1 MSPRFPPLPRLS
13 LRLLALALL
22 CSGLGGC
29 APTSPSGAVENRLT
43 REAAARGALQ
53 QLYSTTP
60 EAAVLGRTAAGIL
73 VFPEITKGGFLIGGQ
88 YGTGVLFT
96 GGQVVGYYR
105 SAAASYGL
113 QAGVQRFGYA
123 LFFMSHDALE
133 YLDRSGGW
141 EVGVGP
147 SVTVVDE
154 GFARTLSTTTAR
166 KGVYAFFFNQRGL
179 MAGMGIQ
186 GSRIRRTE
194 PGP

>member
-1 MSPRFPPLPRLS
+1 MSTLRTLCCLTLILATLFGCGPRS
-13 LRLLALALL
+13 
-22 CSGLGGC
+22 
-29 APTSPSGAVENRLT
+29 T
-43 REAAARGALQ
+43 AAANKADLSREESARSALE

-60 EAAVLGRTAAGIL
+60 QAEVLARTAAGIL

-88 YGTGVLFT
+88 YGTGVLLR
-96 GGQVVGYYR
+96 GNRVAGYYR
-105 SAAASYGL
+105 TAAASYGL
-113 QAGVQRFGYA
+113 QAGVQQFGYA
-123 LFFMSHDALE
+123 LFFMSQADLE

-186 GSRIRRTE
+186 GSRIKRTA